1 MTPGT
6 ASLNDAGYGVG
17 LAGPER
23 LPYNGR
29 MYKLCFQREFTARHR
44 LVGGDWGAENELHA
58 HPYRVEWELRSSTL
72 DAHGYLVDLVDVE
85 RALVEAIGRY
95 GGAVLNDLPEFGDQN
110 PSLERFARILWERL
124 SPSLP
129 AHIQGAVRLW
139 ENTNAW
145 AGFQPPQA
153 DALA

>member
-1 MTPGT
+1 
-6 ASLNDAGYGVG
+6 
-17 LAGPER
+17 
-23 LPYNGR
+23 

-85 RALVEAIGRY
+85 RALVEAVARY
-95 GGAVLNDLPEFGDQN
+95 GGAILNDLPEFENQN

-124 SPSLP
+124 SPALP
-129 AHIQGAVRLW
+129 AHIHGAVRLW
-139 ENTNAW
+139 ESSTAW
-145 AGFQPPQA
+145 AGFEQPPA
-153 DALA
+153 DARA